1 LASDRGVQ
9 NGSALVLARAVAGQG
24 MKAMQAV
31 KKVKGV
37 KEASFVL
44 GRWDIAILI
53 EAPSYKAISAITAKI
68 NAIPDLRSSETLVE
82 G

>member
-1 LASDRGVQ
+1 
-9 NGSALVLARAVAGQG
+9 
-24 MKAMQAV
+24 MQAV